1 MLDKNNRI
9 EYRIYPSVYDE
20 IILGNKNVEIRL
32 LNEKSEKIKIG
43 DKIRFQVVDNNLYLI
58 VEVTNKYIYSDLDE
72 LYENKDIV
80 LNCVMN
86 YTKEECLNVLFQI
99 FGKDKVLNSKLVG
112 IEFKILSK

>member
-1 MLDKNNRI
+1 MIQYK
-9 EYRIYPSVYDE
+9 IYASVYDE
-20 IILGNKNVEIRL
+20 IISGNKNVEVRL

-43 DKIRFQVVDNNLYLI
+43 DKIKFQVLDSDKYLI
-58 VEVTNKYIYSDLDE
+58 VEVTNKYIYNDIDE

-86 YTKEECLNVLFQI
+86 YKKEECLNALFKI

-112 IEFKILSK
+112 IEFKIINKSC

>member
-1 MLDKNNRI
+1 MLNNMI

-20 IILGNKNVEIRL
+20 MILGNKNVEIRL

-43 DKIRFQVVDNNLYLI
+43 DKIKFQVVDSDLYLI
-58 VEVTNKYIYSDLDE
+58 VEVTNKYIYLDVDE

-86 YTKEECLNVLFQI
+86 YTKEESVNALSQI

-112 IEFKILSK
+112 IEFKILNK